1 LLFSLYSPT
10 SIAAVFITQLFHGFL
25 YGITIPLLW
34 AMIADVADYS
44 EWKNGRRATAIIFSA
59 MIFGLKIGLSIGG
72 ALGAALLAKY
82 GYIAE
87 LANQTP
93 STVAGIKMAVSIY
106 PGIIFI
112 IGASLLFGYAIN
124 FELEQKI
131 EQELKLRRNQ
141 TDSKI

>member
-1 LLFSLYSPT
+1 
-10 SIAAVFITQLFHGFL
+10 
-25 YGITIPLLW
+25 
-34 AMIADVADYS
+34 
-44 EWKNGRRATAIIFSA
+44 
-59 MIFGLKIGLSIGG
+59 
-72 ALGAALLAKY
+72 
-82 GYIAE
+82 
-87 LANQTP
+87 
-93 STVAGIKMAVSIY
+93 MAVSIY